1 MSMKGTG
8 ILLASAAAVAF
19 AGAALAADTPDGTGT
34 TGAQIHGS
42 GAAESG
48 PKDSTDRGSE
58 SDTVGSAGT
67 RRRGDTGMENKDG
80 VRSGSG
86 ATGSETGGPGT
97 EGAGDRKTDA
107 MGDHG
112 MGTGSGSNR

>member
-1 MSMKGTG
+1 MKGTG
-8 ILLASAAAVAF
+8 ILLASAAAMAF
-19 AGAALAADTPDGTGT
+19 AGAALAADTRDGTEA

-58 SDTVGSAGT
+58 SDRVGSAGT
-67 RRRGDTGMENKDG
+67 RRRGDPGMENKGG
-80 VRSGSG
+80 VRGGSG
-86 ATGSETGGPGT
+86 ATGSETGGRGN

-107 MGDHG
+107 MGDHD
-112 MGTGSGSNR
+112 MGDGSGSNR